1 MLRLRQRGQGQKGTA
16 ESVRVTILK
25 DGILDHSTSPRPPSP
40 CRQTSYPQ
48 KETIDQLTRTLNK
61 IVACPI
67 LYTNT
72 PAICQPVYTTPIPPL
87 PDTEVLGPA
96 APRVFRNMGTI
107 YTTDQ
112 IARVAQTNAG
122 SYRTAQ
128 IKANIVSASQTRYAQ
143 VIIPRVNNLC

>member
-16 ESVRVTILK
+16 ESVRITNFK
-25 DGILDHSTSPRPPSP
+25 DGILDHSTKPSYVSP
-40 CRQTSYPQ
+40 CKPIPQPQ
-48 KETIDQLTRTLNK
+48 KEPLDQFTYTLNRA
-61 IVACPI
+61 VSCPI
-67 LYTNT
+67 LYTNSPT
-72 PAICQPVYTTPIPPL
+72 ICQPVYTAPIPPL
-87 PDTEVLGPA
+87 PGTEVLGPA